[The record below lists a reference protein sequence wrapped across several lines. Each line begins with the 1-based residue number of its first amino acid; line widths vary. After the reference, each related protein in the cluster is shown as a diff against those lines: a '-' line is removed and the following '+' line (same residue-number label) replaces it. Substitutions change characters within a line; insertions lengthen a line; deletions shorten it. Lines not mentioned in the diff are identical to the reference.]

1 MDHEE
6 AWAGSQGMNQTVGRE
21 ADQERRKETSPE
33 ESRDDLEK
41 KNELLN
47 QALMRASDELTK
59 MKASLAGMK
68 EGDLTEAVFVK
79 IESSLFDARSRRQE
93 ARALVSVG
101 SRRLIVPVSA
111 DLDAARLEPGQR
123 VYLNDRNLLVKATGV
138 ATEGQ
143 IYTVRQALPGSRLVV
158 ADNAGNKMVVRR
170 AHTLLDTQL
179 DAEDTVLVDPTS
191 RFALEAV
198 EPTDGQ
204 ELVLEEVPRVSFA
217 DIGGLERQVE

>member
-1 MDHEE
+1 MDYEE
-6 AWAGSQGMNQTVGRE
+6 ARAGSQGMNQTVGRE
-21 ADQERRKETSPE
+21 ADQERRRGTSPE

-41 KNELLN
+41 KNELLS

-68 EGDLTEAVFVK
+68 EGELTEAVFVK

-93 ARALVSVG
+93 ARVLVSVG
-101 SRRLIVPVSA
+101 SRRLVVPVSA

-143 IYTVRQALPGSRLVV
+143 IYTVR
-158 ADNAGNKMVVRR
+158 
-170 AHTLLDTQL
+170 
-179 DAEDTVLVDPTS
+179 
-191 RFALEAV
+191 
-198 EPTDGQ
+198 
-204 ELVLEEVPRVSFA
+204 
-217 DIGGLERQVE
+217 